1 MEAKGSYTA
10 AVKVLSGGKRT
21 IHCYGEDTERSQER
35 ERERENEKQKGNEFI
50 LEIST
55 VANNNDIRFGVLYY
69 FD

>member
-1 MEAKGSYTA
+1 VEAKGLYIAT
-10 AVKVLSGGKRT
+10 VKTLSGLK
-21 IHCYGEDTERSQER
+21 R